1 MRPTLFVAAG
11 LVTAAAFGFSASPA
25 LAQAVEIGSK
35 PSVQDITSAL
45 APKPGGARTRAI
57 VFGNSQQPVHAPP
70 PPPTARF
77 RIEFELN
84 SAELTPAAMQ
94 TLSVLGQALAGNELS
109 QFRFKIAGHT
119 DARGSDELN
128 SSLSVRRA
136 ESVRR
141 YLSDNFGIAPARLI
155 PEGYGSTQPLDPN
168 HPMDGRNRR
177 VEVINIG
184 AN

>member
-11 LVTAAAFGFSASPA
+11 LVTAAVFGFSAAPA

-35 PSVQDITSAL
+35 PSIQDITNAL
-45 APKPGGARTRAI
+45 TPKPGQRTRAI

-84 SAELTPAAMQ
+84 SAELTPAAKQ
-94 TLSVLGQALAGNELS
+94 TLAVLGQALAGNELS

-128 SSLSVRRA
+128 SSLSIRRA
-136 ESVRR
+136 ESVRS
-141 YLSDNFGIAPARLI
+141 YLSDNYGIAPSRLI
-155 PEGYGSTQPLDPN
+155 PEGHGSSQPLDPGR
-168 HPMDGRNRR
+168 PMDGRNRR

-184 AN
+184 GN